1 MHSLTSEELD
11 WIAGVVKR
19 FETTWRDGTQSTTE
33 EALAGVRRGAVR
45 DQLLVRLLQAEI
57 RFRRERGE
65 VPGLAEYDSRF
76 PEDAVT
82 VRAMFEKSGEST
94 ESLDSRAQEEIS
106 CPSPAS
112 LELPGYEVLEAI
124 GKGGMGIVYKARH
137 LGLKRLVA
145 IKVILPGMST
155 LRFHREARLIA
166 GISSPHV
173 VSVYDLQDLP
183 DGRSLLVM
191 EYVDGTD
198 MQRVIKERGGALP
211 EEQAAT
217 WMTQVCEGMMAAA
230 EHHII
235 HRDLK
240 PANMLIDRKGRVKVA
255 DFGLARS
262 ENALSDMT
270 LTSHVMGTPHYMAP
284 EQAEDPRGVDTRADI
299 YSFGAAF
306 YHALTGVPPF
316 SGESPFSILYK
327 HKTEPLISPRSRN
340 GKISDRVCSIIERCL
355 AKSPGDRFPSFAEV
369 RSQLVKPNDLLSP
382 WDMAENPE
390 LEKFLERYH
399 ERRQFYLAGPS
410 SAQSAG
416 ETYHFPRGRILKLFM
431 VISSSKKSMRLSA
444 LTRIISR

>member
-45 DQLLVRLLQAEI
+45 DHLLVRLLQAEI

-255 DFGLARS
+255 DFGLRAAR
-262 ENALSDMT
+262 M
-270 LTSHVMGTPHYMAP
+270 
-284 EQAEDPRGVDTRADI
+284 
-299 YSFGAAF
+299 
-306 YHALTGVPPF
+306 
-316 SGESPFSILYK
+316 
-327 HKTEPLISPRSRN
+327 
-340 GKISDRVCSIIERCL
+340 
-355 AKSPGDRFPSFAEV
+355 
-369 RSQLVKPNDLLSP
+369 
-382 WDMAENPE
+382 
-390 LEKFLERYH
+390 
-399 ERRQFYLAGPS
+399 
-410 SAQSAG
+410 
-416 ETYHFPRGRILKLFM
+416 HFPI
-431 VISSSKKSMRLSA
+431 
-444 LTRIISR
+444 